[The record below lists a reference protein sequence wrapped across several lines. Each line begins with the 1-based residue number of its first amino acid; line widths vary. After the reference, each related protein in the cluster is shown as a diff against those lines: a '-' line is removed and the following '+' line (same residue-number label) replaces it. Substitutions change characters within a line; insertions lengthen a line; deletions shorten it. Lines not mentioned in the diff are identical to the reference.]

1 MAFGG
6 SNFGFTAG
14 ANFDLGNT
22 GTFQPDVTS
31 YDYDA
36 PITENGDKTTKFN
49 EMRYIL
55 GNCLSRKLSPIPEPI
70 PSMQIAEF

>member
-6 SNFGFTAG
+6 SNFGFTSG

-36 PITENGDKTTKFN
+36 PITENGDKTAKFN

-55 GNCLSRKLSPIPEPI
+55 S
-70 PSMQIAEF
+70 